1 MTEVFLDTSYA
12 IALASR
18 RDQHDEKALEL
29 AEYIEQQELRKV
41 TTRAVVLEI
50 GNALSTPRFRQTA
63 INMLEYLDHDPTIE
77 IIYPNRSINEGSN
90 YFVSAQTRSG
100 DS

>member
-12 IALASR
+12 VALASR
-18 RDQHDEKALEL
+18 RDQHYEKALEL
-29 AEYIEQQELRKV
+29 ADYIEQQKLRKM

-50 GNALSTPRFRQTA
+50 GN
-63 INMLEYLDHDPTIE
+63 
-77 IIYPNRSINEGSN
+77 SN
-90 YFVSAQTRSG
+90 YFVSAQTSSG

>member
-1 MTEVFLDTSYA
+1 MTEVLLDTSYA

-50 GNALSTPRFRQTA
+50 GNAL
-63 INMLEYLDHDPTIE
+63 
-77 IIYPNRSINEGSN
+77 
-90 YFVSAQTRSG
+90 
-100 DS
+100 